1 MPLKA
6 ILFVL
11 LFYML
16 SVYSNLTCYEHT
28 VSVLQN
34 GLESLCLAIQ
44 HECFDLHL

>member
-28 VSVLQN
+28 VSVLHN